1 MVGDL
6 ELAIEK
12 EYRKAWGSERSMLR
26 NLSSILNKRG
36 IRTFDDFYKK
46 FPYPVDLINV
56 KGVGYKT
63 YYVMMDILKKEGKYE
78 PARREATINY

>member
-1 MVGDL
+1 MIGDL

-12 EYRKAWGSERSMLR
+12 EYRQAWGSEKTMIRKLATAMR
-26 NLSSILNKRG
+26 NKKVH
-36 IRTFDDFYKK
+36 TFEDFYEK
-46 FPYPVDLINV
+46 FPYPIDLINV

-78 PARREATINY
+78 PSGRTFAANH